1 MWRPAIAIGLAIAG
15 LAYGLRVGY
24 MAVILAGGGHGWG
37 AAIVTGLGVFLLPV
51 LGFAVPYRDQRLG
64 RILLVI
70 VTVGMLAIDC
80 MLLVTASNE
89 PRRYLDKAW
98 AVLGYG
104 YWLQWLGLWLAWQVA
119 VLVMGILAI
128 RRKGSSTSKG

>member
-1 MWRPAIAIGLAIAG
+1 MWRRAIGIGLAIAG

-37 AAIVTGLGVFLLPV
+37 AAIFTGLGVFFLPV
-51 LGFAVPYRDQRLG
+51 FGFAVPHRNQRIG

-80 MLLVTASNE
+80 MLLVAASNE
-89 PRRYLDKAW
+89 PQRYLDKAW

-104 YWLQWLGLWLAWQVA
+104 YW
-119 VLVMGILAI
+119 
-128 RRKGSSTSKG
+128 

>member
-1 MWRPAIAIGLAIAG
+1 MRRPGLAIGLAIAG

-37 AAIVTGLGVFLLPV
+37 AAVVTGLGVSLLPV
-51 LGFAVPYRDQRLG
+51 FGLAVPYWDRRLG
-64 RILLVI
+64 RILLGI
-70 VTVGMLAIDC
+70 VTIGMLAIDC
-80 MLLVTASNE
+80 MLLVAASNE

-104 YWLQWLGLWLAWQVA
+104 YWLQWLSFLLPFQY
-119 VLVMGILAI
+119 
-128 RRKGSSTSKG
+128 S